1 MKRMDRKRKLAATL
15 LCAGLA
21 FVGVFHLVFSTI
33 FGYGF
38 RGVGAALVAAS
49 VFGVL
54 IINA

>member
-1 MKRMDRKRKLAATL
+1 MDGKRRIAYTL
-15 LCAGLA
+15 ICAGLA

-38 RGVGAALVAAS
+38 RTVSGVLIAAA

-54 IINA
+54 VINA

>member
-1 MKRMDRKRKLAATL
+1 MDGKRALAATL
-15 LCAGLA
+15 LCVGVA

-38 RGVGAALVAAS
+38 RTISAGLIAAA

-54 IINA
+54 VINA